1 MNGLIAGMDLLDGIS
16 LGEAAYLLTALIM
29 SVTVGVGLLAAIARA
44 EARSRIGEA
53 ERIEQLR
60 RSLTEQAQQR
70 RQQPQAQRV
79 DSEAAASSPTRASRR

>member
-16 LGEAAYLLTALIM
+16 LGEAAYLLTAFIM
-29 SVTVGVGLLAAIARA
+29 SAAVGVGLLAAIARA

-60 RSLTEQAQQR
+60 RSLTEQAQQC
-70 RQQPQAQRV
+70 RQQPHEERV
-79 DSEAAASSPTRASRR
+79 DSEAAASSPARASRR